1 MTADPSP
8 RGSATVELLDRT
20 GIVAASLP
28 QRRRS
33 EPDADAGSPAGIPVS
48 EPRDK
53 EMRPRSVIMHRPAKS
68 WIGAVA
74 AVGMFV
80 IGWLGGGMF
89 GAPQSD
95 NAASVVVQQNV
106 VERPVQAPPAAP
118 PAAPLA
124 EPPPG
129 PGTAEAPVAQ
139 HPPASSK
146 ASPPASPTRSPE
158 PRADV
163 PAAPSTQRNPQLLEQ
178 IDNQIGS
185 QINNQVRDLFASYLN
200 AHASLLPR
208 H

>member
-118 PAAPLA
+118 LA